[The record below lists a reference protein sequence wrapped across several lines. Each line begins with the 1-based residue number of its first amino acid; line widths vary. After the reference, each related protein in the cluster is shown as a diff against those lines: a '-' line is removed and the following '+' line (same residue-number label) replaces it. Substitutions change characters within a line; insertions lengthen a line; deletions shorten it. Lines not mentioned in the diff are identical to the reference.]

1 MSFYNFLIDYT
12 LTDIAPVVEPVTLQ
26 EAKDYCRVTT
36 TADDALITNMITE
49 AREAIE
55 RVAGLSLIPKTAV
68 VFFKNNQ
75 GNFELP
81 YGPVKNISEI
91 YDVRQS
97 QVIATTQYLLVGS
110 QYPSLVYP
118 TYDILR
124 ATYTTGFD
132 VVPKDLK
139 IAILDQINYSYENRG
154 VDSFHYDY
162 KGICEKAMRACQRHS
177 RVSPIL

>member
-1 MSFYNFLIDYT
+1 
-12 LTDIAPVVEPVTLQ
+12 
-26 EAKDYCRVTT
+26 
-36 TADDALITNMITE
+36 MITE

-55 RVAGLSLIPKTAV
+55 KVAGLSLIPKTAV
-68 VFFKNNQ
+68 VFFKNTG

-81 YGPVKNISEI
+81 YGPVGTVSEI
-91 YDVRQS
+91 YDIRS
-97 QVIATTQYLLVGS
+97 GQVVASTQYLLVGS
-110 QYPSLVYP
+110 KYPSLVYP

-124 ATYTTGFD
+124 ATYTTGFTT
-132 VVPKDLK
+132 VPDDLK

-162 KGICEKAMRACQRHS
+162 RGICEKAMRACQRHS